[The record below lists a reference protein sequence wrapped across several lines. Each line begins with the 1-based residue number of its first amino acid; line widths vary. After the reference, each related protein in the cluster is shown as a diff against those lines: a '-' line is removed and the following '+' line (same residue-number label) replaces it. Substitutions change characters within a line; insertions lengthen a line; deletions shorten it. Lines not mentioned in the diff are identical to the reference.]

1 MTAEIDPYEALG
13 HVAEGYRRAE
23 TREENDEDWCA
34 LVARG
39 RIVERL
45 DDGTADP
52 YRTRLDRRAS
62 RPPARRVLRAVLVRG
77 IDERLPLPPGTEVE
91 RARMPQRGSRVLI
104 QAIQKRSGI
113 FTRSPLR

>member
-1 MTAEIDPYEALG
+1 MTAEIDPHEALG
-13 HVAEGYRRAE
+13 HVAEGHRRAE

-52 YRTRLDRRAS
+52 YRTRLAIVEHPD
-62 RPPARRVLRAVLVRG
+62 
-77 IDERLPLPPGTEVE
+77 LPPGECFALFSFAGSTSAYRCRPEDA
-91 RARMPQRGSRVLI
+91 RA
-104 QAIQKRSGI
+104 A
-113 FTRSPLR
+113 LRHPGAYNLG